1 MRLRDLKRL
10 CETPCQKKMFNTIC
24 KQYHNENRVISLHT
38 QENVLRAGR
47 VMKRRTV
54 RGRKKTVHSPNIR
67 KSLHKRA
74 TKKQKPTRKAS
85 AQNRVFLKYLPKS
98 LSPREKRKQLQ
109 EMIKSRRLYFQY
121 LNNRKGKKRRTNQRS
136 IYVRKKTSYKNK
148 PSKHVV
154 KAKKLYRVS
163 SVKPTAEFARKT
175 GCSIDGLKKIVQK
188 GIGAYQ
194 SGGSR
199 VNQNPSSWAYA
210 RLASATTGGKASKV
224 DYKILMESCRPSSKA
239 LKLAIP
245 PKKYIKA

>member
-10 CETPCQKKMFNTIC
+10 CETPSQKKMFNTIC
-24 KQYHNENRVISLHT
+24 KRYHNQNRVISLDT
-38 QENVLRAGR
+38 QQNVLRAGR
-47 VMKRRTV
+47 AMKRRVVRRRTKTV
-54 RGRKKTVHSPNIR
+54 RSPNRR
-67 KSLHKRA
+67 KRLHKRA
-74 TKKQKPTRKAS
+74 TQKQKRTPKAN

-109 EMIKSRRLYFQY
+109 EMVKSRRLYFQY
-121 LNNRKGKKRRTNQRS
+121 LNNRKGKKRRTNQQA
-136 IYVRKKTSYKNK
+136 IYVRKKTNYKNK

-175 GCSIDGLKKIVQK
+175 GCSIGGLRKIVKK

-224 DYKILMESCRPSSKA
+224 DYKILLESCGPKSKA
-239 LKLAIP
+239 LQLAIP
-245 PKKYIKA
+245 PKK